1 MFDVIAFLIENFQD
15 LDDCPPRDDLDE
27 FLAEA
32 GFEGEEI
39 RDALRCLDD
48 LTKQPLF
55 ASEQLL
61 FSHNIRI
68 YCPEEQ
74 QALSGEVLGL
84 LHFLE
89 QEAAINP
96 LQRELIVH
104 ALLHLHSDD
113 VTVENTKLL
122 ALMVLWLHKSE
133 LPMLIGDDLLTALHG
148 ESTLQ

>member
-1 MFDVIAFLIENFQD
+1 M
-15 LDDCPPRDDLDE
+15 
-27 FLAEA
+27 
-32 GFEGEEI
+32 
-39 RDALRCLDD
+39 
-48 LTKQPLF
+48 
-55 ASEQLL
+55 
-61 FSHNIRI
+61 
-68 YCPEEQ
+68 
-74 QALSGEVLGL
+74 LGL